1 MVTVNIYVPIKA
13 VSPYLLLRSSAHVI
27 ISAFVSPKGQG
38 CQSLLLSMFEMLC
51 TQRCLSSLVSNSDPI
66 LDEKFHWLIE
76 RLGMYVGPYVAGRLT
91 AVVGEWR
98 GCLSSLVNAVDV
110 YL

>member
-1 MVTVNIYVPIKA
+1 
-13 VSPYLLLRSSAHVI
+13 
-27 ISAFVSPKGQG
+27 
-38 CQSLLLSMFEMLC
+38 
-51 TQRCLSSLVSNSDPI
+51 
-66 LDEKFHWLIE
+66 
-76 RLGMYVGPYVAGRLT
+76 MYVGPYVAGRLT